1 MWFLI
6 RLQRLNKDLGED
18 NINIQTKR
26 LRIVSVKHVLEILY
40 PVYLL
45 HKRAWNLLTIFY
57 IPSTLYDFDIKDHF

>member
-1 MWFLI
+1 MWFPI

-45 HKRAWNLLTIFY
+45 HERA
-57 IPSTLYDFDIKDHF
+57 